1 MNIELPS
8 VHEETKTEGSVE
20 AQDELL
26 TSPQDDARKEVP
38 EAVIVHDVEEGG
50 VVRAVL
56 AAPEMRQSDVPEAP
70 IVYQA
75 VAAVKERPRSCCAG
89 TGCLLVLLVIL
100 LVFLLTPRSPTVR
113 LRDIDLMDQVAARV
127 RFESNSL
134 VESDWRN
141 LDLDL
146 DWRSED
152 FEVFTVARLRRDD
165 RFTTEAF
172 GTRNFK
178 ILTEDVDNDDLPLLR
193 ALCQEDGSAVLR
205 LRGDVRSANSK
216 LNLNSPWTSLS
227 C

>member
-1 MNIELPS
+1 MSSESPS
-8 VHEETKTEGSVE
+8 VQEETKTEGTVE
-20 AQDELL
+20 AQDASLAF
-26 TSPQDDARKEVP
+26 PQDDARKVP
-38 EAVIVHDVEEGG
+38 EAVIVSDVEEGG
-50 VVRAVL
+50 VVRAVP
-56 AAPEMRQSDVPEAP
+56 AAPEMRQSEVPEAP

-100 LVFLLTPRSPTVR
+100 LIFLLTPRSPSVR
-113 LRDIDLMDQVAARV
+113 LRDIDLTDQVAARV

-152 FEVFTVARLRRDD
+152 FEFFTVARLRRDD
-165 RFTTEAF
+165 KFTTAAF

-178 ILTEDVDNDDLPLLR
+178 ILTEDVDDVDLALLR
-193 ALCQEDGSAVLR
+193 SLCQDDGSAVLR
-205 LRGDVRSANSK
+205 LRGDVRTSSSK